1 MSCLS
6 RLLPNKRSI
15 MAALATGG
23 SFLPLLMRYVFGSYI
38 PSFQQLMVNPVSFD
52 CFSRGSVHSLLAH
65 QQVIFPFAFVQF
77 AGNERWPA
85 APAHALHLWPVQTRW
100 AIIVLG
106 LAFRG

>member
-65 QQVIFPFAFVQF
+65 HQVKISMVACC
-77 AGNERWPA
+77 ACSCATSLASTDAMGNNRFG
-85 APAHALHLWPVQTRW
+85 VG
-100 AIIVLG
+100 I
-106 LAFRG
+106 